1 MFKHQE
7 SFRIMAGW
15 MHRCMHAMLCIVY
28 KIKDVLFPILKDI
41 LISVSMQA
49 ILSYIIKPVQVM
61 AITFKGSSA
70 SKPRFNIWCLLLNEQ
85 VTENHQLSEEKI
97 IQITDGQHDGQHT
110 ACRKT
115 TPENLGH
122 FPYCPTDLSSW
133 IAFHSRKHNSF
144 GSVF

>member
-1 MFKHQE
+1 
-7 SFRIMAGW
+7 
-15 MHRCMHAMLCIVY
+15 MHGMLYIVY
-28 KIKDVLFPILKDI
+28 EINDVLFLVLKGI
-41 LISVSMQA
+41 LISVSVQA
-49 ILSYIIKPVQVM
+49 ILSYIIKSVQVI

-85 VTENHQLSEEKI
+85 VIENHQLSEEKI

-122 FPYCPTDLSSW
+122 FPHCPTDLSSW
-133 IAFHSRKHNSF
+133 TAFHSRNTPNLDQFSREENWPC
-144 GSVF
+144 STIY